1 MASGFDRQV
10 RVRDE
15 YQRRNPEWVDSVRR
29 YRALIEAASAPGAR
43 LLDLGCGRN
52 GLHGDD
58 LSCAPDAV
66 VFGVDPDPAALA
78 DNRVIRHRVV
88 GSGEELPFAS
98 GTFDVVASAWVLE
111 HLDHPGLVFSEVRRV
126 LVTGGRFVFLTPN
139 AWNYNAWMIRAIPHR
154 WHAGLTQRLYGRGEG
169 DAPRPLSSQQR
180 RTAAPAAQRRRLRA
194 HASRLQRRPVIHRLQ
209 QAAARVVVRHRA
221 DPRRTAI
228 AEGTGAHPRRRRSL
242 TADPATKLLRVS
254 IDMTTEQR
262 EIVGMVRDFVEREII
277 PVAHDLDHDD
287 VYPDRI
293 VAQMKQLGF
302 FGFAIGEEYGGTG
315 LDYAT
320 YAMVCEEIARGWM
333 SITGII
339 NTHFIVAFLIENF
352 GTDEQKQRFLP
363 RMATG
368 EFHGGFSMSE
378 PNCGSDVQAI
388 QTRAIRDNGEYVING
403 TKMWA
408 TNGEHSTVVAT
419 LVKTDPDA
427 SPPHRGM
434 SCILAEKQ
442 YQGFT
447 SSRRIEKLGYK
458 GVETTELV
466 FENNRQPASN
476 LLGGVEGQGFKQMMA
491 AIEVGRVNVA
501 ARGVGVAQRAFELSI
516 AYAQQRQ
523 AFGVAIA
530 QHEAIQFKLADMA
543 TKIQAARL
551 LTNFAARKKD
561 AGERADV
568 ECGMAKLFASE
579 TCFEVVSEALRVH
592 GGYGFSKEYDVERLY
607 RDAPLLIIG
616 EGTNEIQRLIIAK
629 GLLERHRITT

>member
-1 MASGFDRQV
+1 M
-10 RVRDE
+10 
-15 YQRRNPEWVDSVRR
+15 
-29 YRALIEAASAPGAR
+29 
-43 LLDLGCGRN
+43 
-52 GLHGDD
+52 
-58 LSCAPDAV
+58 
-66 VFGVDPDPAALA
+66 
-78 DNRVIRHRVV
+78 
-88 GSGEELPFAS
+88 
-98 GTFDVVASAWVLE
+98 
-111 HLDHPGLVFSEVRRV
+111 
-126 LVTGGRFVFLTPN
+126 
-139 AWNYNAWMIRAIPHR
+139 
-154 WHAGLTQRLYGRGEG
+154 
-169 DAPRPLSSQQR
+169 
-180 RTAAPAAQRRRLRA
+180 
-194 HASRLQRRPVIHRLQ
+194 
-209 QAAARVVVRHRA
+209 
-221 DPRRTAI
+221 
-228 AEGTGAHPRRRRSL
+228 
-242 TADPATKLLRVS
+242 S

-277 PVAHDLDHDD
+277 PVAHDLEHDD
-287 VYPDRI
+287 AYPEKI
-293 VAQMKQLGF
+293 VVQMKRLGF
-302 FGFAIGEEYGGTG
+302 FGFAVPEEYGGAG

-339 NTHFIVAFLIENF
+339 NTHFIVSFLLEKF
-352 GTDEQKQRFLP
+352 GTKEQKERFLP

-388 QTRAIRDNGEYVING
+388 QTRAIRDGDDYVING

-427 SPPHRGM
+427 NPPHRGM

-442 YQGFT
+442 YPGF
-447 SSRRIEKLGYK
+447 SASRHIEKLGYR

-466 FENNRQPASN
+466 FDNNRQPAAN

-516 AYAQQRQ
+516 EYSQQRH
-523 AFGVAIA
+523 AFGVPIA
-530 QHEAIQFKLADMA
+530 QHQAIQFKLADMA

-561 AGERADV
+561 AGERADI
-568 ECGMAKLFASE
+568 ECGMAKLFATE
-579 TCFEVVSEALRVH
+579 TCFEVVSEAMRVH
-592 GGYGFSKEYDVERLY
+592 GGYGFSKEYEIERLY

-616 EGTNEIQRLIIAK
+616 EGTNEIQRVIIAK
-629 GLLERHRITT
+629 GLLERYSITA